1 LWFVQVPWFCVSGF
15 GGHIR
20 ATGSTLVVQ
29 QDGRSREI
37 PLAKVKHLLVMG
49 GHSLHT
55 SAVTRLLREGA
66 YISFFAADGEP
77 LGITRPFGGGEDRE
91 VHDAQHAVFGHSYA
105 LIIARGALTAR
116 LLEIE
121 NLERQ
126 QEGGLLYE
134 GELQILHQSLEE
146 LQFLVRVEEIRRV
159 HRLTSDMYYEILSRT
174 IPGDLGFRRRTS
186 SPYLDVV
193 NTMFSV
199 GYGMLFGNAAV
210 AALGAHLDPDYGF
223 LNRGTKGLVYDLIE
237 SFKPGMIDRPVLAL
251 IRAGLEEGEFECGE
265 SRCHIS
271 DDLRRRLTQ
280 IFHASIDQEKIDAQV
295 MVMRNS
301 LMLRSEYYTVK

>member
-15 GGHIR
+15 GAHIR

-29 QDGRSREI
+29 QDGRSMEI

-55 SAVTRLLREGA
+55 SAVVRLLREGA

-77 LGITRPFGGGEDRE
+77 LGITRPFGSGEDRE

-105 LIIARGALTAR
+105 VIIARGALTAR

-121 NLERQ
+121 SLERR

-134 GELQILHQSLEE
+134 GELQILHQALEE

-174 IPGDLGFRRRTS
+174 IPGDLGFRRRTG

-210 AALGAHLDPDYGF
+210 AALGAHLDPDCGF
-223 LNRGTKGLVYDLIE
+223 LNRGPKGFVYDLIE

-251 IRAGLEEGEFECGE
+251 IRDGLEEGEFECGE

-295 MVMRNS
+295 MVMQNS
-301 LMLRSEYYTVK
+301 LLLKSEYYTVR